1 MKIKTL
7 EIAGF
12 IGCLE
17 SLRLPYKLE
26 CRSKIEDN
34 GDVGIAIYLQDED
47 EEYLSEYIE
56 QGKYIYIHP
65 KDLKLLQAL
74 IKKGDEHA
82 KVLRG
87 IEVWAK
93 IDMPLY
99 FMVEFDTYRIG
110 IDTLS
115 TSSSMHTDCKGL
127 EGKELQEAKGEIKGS
142 YIYERVFK
150 VTYQTLRRIYLQRD
164 NHRLPDWKE
173 FCDWIKTLPLANEL
187 ILIE

>member
-7 EIAGF
+7 EIAGLV
-12 IGCLE
+12 GTLE
-17 SLRLPYKLE
+17 ALRLPFKLE
-26 CRSKIEDN
+26 PRSILDFSYDSTSVYFNTDCNCE
-34 GDVGIAIYLQDED
+34 
-47 EEYLSEYIE
+47 
-56 QGKYIYIHP
+56 IHP
-65 KDLKLLQAL
+65 KDISLLKSL

-115 TSSSMHTDCKGL
+115 TSSTMHIDCKNLTG
-127 EGKELQEAKGEIKGS
+127 EELQKNKGNINGY

-150 VTYQTLRRIYLQRD
+150 VNYQTLRRMWLQRD
-164 NHRLPDWKE
+164 NHRLPEWKE
-173 FCDWIKTLPLANEL
+173 FIDWIKTLPLANEL